1 MGKAVNYNDIVE
13 IIKSDIKFIDD
24 IVDVINSSIEDQSKT
39 LNPALVDVL
48 TSNINL
54 VGVIINQIN
63 DFYGKVDFKS
73 IDNFLSFLKTSTEKF
88 SEMSKLQDPVD
99 YDAIIKC
106 IQNLSNVFSHAL
118 ELQNIDIKKLDKDI
132 KSYLGVV
139 DSIISITERLI
150 SLSKLSGSVN
160 YNAIVKYVQD
170 LSKIINSISEIP
182 VVKFKVIMGLV
193 FIGIV
198 MRLINFIA
206 FDLLMHLPVYSISL
220 LSIKQLSRMVRG
232 LIAAMHTIEKFL
244 HISVKLYFTLIM
256 FLCIVNPNM
265 L

>member
-63 DFYGKVDFKS
+63 DFYGKVDFKNV
-73 IDNFLSFLKTSTEKF
+73 DNFLSFLKTSTEKI
-88 SEMSKLQDPVD
+88 SEMSKLQGPVD

-132 KSYLGVV
+132 KFG
-139 DSIISITERLI
+139 ISIT
-150 SLSKLSGSVN
+150 
-160 YNAIVKYVQD
+160 
-170 LSKIINSISEIP
+170 
-182 VVKFKVIMGLV
+182 
-193 FIGIV
+193 
-198 MRLINFIA
+198 
-206 FDLLMHLPVYSISL
+206 
-220 LSIKQLSRMVRG
+220 
-232 LIAAMHTIEKFL
+232 
-244 HISVKLYFTLIM
+244 
-256 FLCIVNPNM
+256 
-265 L
+265 